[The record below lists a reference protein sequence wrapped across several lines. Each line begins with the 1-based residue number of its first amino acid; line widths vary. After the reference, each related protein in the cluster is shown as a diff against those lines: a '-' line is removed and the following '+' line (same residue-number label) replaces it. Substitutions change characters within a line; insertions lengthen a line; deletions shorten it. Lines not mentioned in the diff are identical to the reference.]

1 MRPRAG
7 SCALKAVTNA
17 GKSGSAAEEFK
28 GDAPRGWAVEGSN
41 FRAPGRKTRCP
52 SRVRGF
58 KSTVKQMKVH
68 GGFRAR
74 SQTESSARACRDTA
88 AAPIDFQIATPND
101 GAARQSRVDHAV
113 IMLLCRRLPQLDLTG
128 SRSIGEHMVSSL
140 VPMIAHVCE
149 YRTLADARRRS

>member
-1 MRPRAG
+1 
-7 SCALKAVTNA
+7 
-17 GKSGSAAEEFK
+17 
-28 GDAPRGWAVEGSN
+28 
-41 FRAPGRKTRCP
+41 
-52 SRVRGF
+52 
-58 KSTVKQMKVH
+58 VKRIKVH

-101 GAARQSRVDHAV
+101 GAARQARV

-128 SRSIGEHMVSSL
+128 SRSIGEHMVGSL

-149 YRTLADARRRS
+149 YRVLADAR